1 MTDRALYIAMTGASA
16 TLRAQ
21 ASVAQNLANSDTVGF
36 QATLDGTVA
45 APVAGAGLAS
55 RVAAE
60 HRTLG
65 VSSDSGALLNTGGEL
80 DVALRPGNW
89 LAVQASDGST
99 AYTRAGDLK
108 LSPNGL
114 LTTAS
119 GLSVL
124 GADGAPVTIPPY
136 QSLSIASDGTISVV
150 PQGQPAST
158 MSEAGRLQVVTASTN
173 DLARADDGLMRAA
186 PGRAPPV
193 PATGASL
200 TSGALE
206 QSNVDASAMLVSM
219 IQLARQFEMQ
229 VRVLH
234 SADENAK
241 SANSL
246 LSSR

>member
-16 TLRAQ
+16 NLQAQ
-21 ASVAQNLANSDTVGF
+21 ASVSNNLANADTVGF

-45 APVAGAGLAS
+45 APITGAGLAS
-55 RVAAE
+55 RVAVA

-65 VSSDSGALLNTGGEL
+65 VSGTPGALMNTGGEL
-80 DVALRPGNW
+80 DVALHADRW
-89 LAVQASDGST
+89 LAVQAPDGST
-99 AYTRAGDLK
+99 AYTRAGNLR
-108 LSPNGL
+108 LTPNGL

-124 GADGAPVTIPPY
+124 GADGAPLAIPPY
-136 QSLSIASDGTISVV
+136 QSLHIAGDGTISIV

-158 MSEAGRLQVVTASTN
+158 LTEGGRLQLVQASPRE
-173 DLARADDGLMRAA
+173 LVRGGDGLMRAA
-186 PGRAPPV
+186 PGVAPA
-193 PATGASL
+193 PATGPCLSA
-200 TSGALE
+200 GALE
-206 QSNVDASAMLVSM
+206 GSNVDATGMLVSM

-234 SADENAK
+234 TEDQNAQT
-241 SANSL
+241 ANSL